1 MAYIGN
7 APASGIIT
15 GDQVL
20 DGSVKTEDI
29 ADGAVTAA
37 KLAAGAAVPSQSG
50 QSGNFLTTDGTNAS
64 WSAIQQYSL
73 PTQTGNSGKYLTTD
87 GSNES
92 WGTITQTQGMIHGFD
107 VDPSTGV
114 LTHTAGVTELYDGNF
129 EPLNDAVIVGTDDM
143 TFSVNADGHLI
154 MTIG

>member
-29 ADGAVTAA
+29 ADGAVTAG
-37 KLAAGAAVPSQSG
+37 KLAPGAAVPSQSG
-50 QSGNFLTTDGTNAS
+50 QN
-64 WSAIQQYSL
+64 
-73 PTQTGNSGKYLTTD
+73 GKYLTTD
-87 GSNES
+87 GTTAS
-92 WGTITQTQGMIHGFD
+92 WGTIVQTQGMIHGFD

>member
-29 ADGAVTAA
+29 ADGAVTAG
-37 KLAAGAAVPSQSG
+37 KLAPGAAVPSQSG
-50 QSGNFLTTDGTNAS
+50 QD
-64 WSAIQQYSL
+64 
-73 PTQTGNSGKYLTTD
+73 GKYLTTD
-87 GSNES
+87 GTTAS
-92 WGTITQTQGMIHGFD
+92 WGTIVQTQGMIHGFD

>member
-29 ADGAVTAA
+29 ADGAVTAG
-37 KLAAGAAVPSQSG
+37 KLAPGAAVPSQSG
-50 QSGNFLTTDGTNAS
+50 QN
-64 WSAIQQYSL
+64 
-73 PTQTGNSGKYLTTD
+73 GKYLTTD
-87 GSNES
+87 GTTAS
-92 WGTITQTQGMIHGFD
+92 WGTIVQTQGMIHGFD
-107 VDPSTGV
+107 VNPSTGV